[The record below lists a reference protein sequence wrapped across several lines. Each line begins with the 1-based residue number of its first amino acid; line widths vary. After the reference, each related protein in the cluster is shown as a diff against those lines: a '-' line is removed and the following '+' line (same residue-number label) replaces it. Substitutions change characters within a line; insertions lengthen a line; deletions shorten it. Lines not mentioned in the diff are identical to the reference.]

1 MNNKIIINV
10 KNNIKR
16 FINKCINY
24 KLNIS
29 DIIYISDDEIN
40 CKIDIKDYKKI
51 RKYNYYSDIKII
63 KYEGLKGV
71 KIHINKYIYVYTL
84 LLFCFIMMD
93 IITSYIVRID
103 VIHENSKIR
112 NLVKKELKNHG
123 IEEYKIAYNYEELEK
138 IKEEILNDNQNSLEW
153 MSITRNGMSYIVRI
167 EERIIN
173 KEKDNDS
180 PRNIVSGKDALI
192 TKVINTKGE
201 SVIRSADYL
210 KKGDLLISGEIKL
223 YDEVKGLVPAEG
235 AVYGNVWYESIVKVP
250 YTLEEVKDTGK
261 KRYNI
266 NINNKILLKNK
277 YSKFRQEN
285 IRELNILGFK
295 IKIYKEVEYQ
305 EKSIKLKEEEIDKL
319 AYKKIE
325 DTFKEKLKGNGEI
338 IEQKVLKK
346 SKNNSTI
353 DYRIFVITNELI
365 SKYEYI
371 SIGDNNDTTK
381 SN

>member
-1 MNNKIIINV
+1 MN
-10 KNNIKR
+10 
-16 FINKCINY
+16 
-24 KLNIS
+24 
-29 DIIYISDDEIN
+29 
-40 CKIDIKDYKKI
+40 
-51 RKYNYYSDIKII
+51 
-63 KYEGLKGV
+63 
-71 KIHINKYIYVYTL
+71 YV
-84 LLFCFIMMD
+84 
-93 IITSYIVRID
+93 
-103 VIHENSKIR
+103 
-112 NLVKKELKNHG
+112 
-123 IEEYKIAYNYEELEK
+123 
-138 IKEEILNDNQNSLEW
+138 
-153 MSITRNGMSYIVRI
+153 
-167 EERIIN
+167 
-173 KEKDNDS
+173 
-180 PRNIVSGKDALI
+180 
-192 TKVINTKGE
+192 
-201 SVIRSADYL
+201 